1 MFRIIVLI
9 GIAAT
14 VVAILGHLVVFGPR
28 RVAGP
33 KTRRA
38 VRRFSIWERLIHV
51 VTVLGFLALATT
63 GFLAVIGQR
72 SPLHGWLWV
81 IHVGAAP
88 VFSFGL
94 TLVVITWA
102 RDGLFAPC
110 DWEWTKA
117 FGGYL
122 WGGKHPPAERFNGG
136 QKVYL
141 WAVALLGLVSLVTGL
156 GRAVP
161 VLDAFGQELLYQV
174 HRYSALLF
182 VMAAIGHLYLGT
194 FANPG
199 TFGAMLTGKVTPQW
213 AEQHHPLWWKT
224 INEQVEQRGNKPKE

>member
-161 VLDAFGQELLYQV
+161 GTPLSGPSVQRVVVCHGS
-174 HRYSALLF
+174 HRSP
-182 VMAAIGHLYLGT
+182 VPGHLRQPRNLRRHVDRKSYAPMGRAAPPT
-194 FANPG
+194 
-199 TFGAMLTGKVTPQW
+199 V
-213 AEQHHPLWWKT
+213 
-224 INEQVEQRGNKPKE
+224 VEND